1 MKTRIPLVPT
11 LPLMI
16 ATLLVA
22 LVVVRVAFAL
32 DSDAARFEA
41 ETLSEA
47 SVGIAS
53 VDDGG
58 TQAERFSV
66 VGEWAS
72 ETVNFSH
79 SAEQLEIRM
88 RSTAAGGLGPS
99 LRVFVDGNRFSKS
112 VLTQIP
118 AGTYTTYAAP
128 VNLSAGSH
136 TVLIKCIQA
145 SGTPENDG
153 DCTSDRQ
160 GFVDWVA
167 FTYTADA
174 DGDGVA
180 DSSDNCPDVSNP
192 SQADLDGDGQGDA
205 CDSQDNRDTDS
216 DGVQNY
222 QDNCPDVSNPQQA
235 DLDGDGQGNACDGDI
250 DGDGRPNETDHDPYD
265 PGVQDAPND
274 CDIVVKPGTGT
285 IPVSPAAGS
294 VVCLRG
300 GVYQHSATRSA
311 NELLITSDNV
321 TYKSYPG
328 ELAELRMGV
337 QIAGS
342 ATGVVVGD
350 SRAQWPEGNGLDIKL
365 HFGPRKDA
373 SYGQCPLG
381 CDAFATQ
388 SFHWAGDGGGIYANK
403 ITNRDPSLN
412 TYDAGICVFM
422 SGSSNPVGVTVDG
435 NYLYSCGQL
444 PRDNHEHAIYANGMT
459 GGAITDN
466 LIYDSADRQIQM
478 YQHPS
483 DVTISGNL
491 VAQGNQAGINTNED
505 ASNIDIFNNV
515 VVLNDDK
522 NYYSGTNPIGGGH
535 ILTDNCTWMT
545 DGTSGVQY
553 DPSKV
558 TASGNVTAAPQLQA
572 NWDTGVVKVMNPA
585 CAAKL
590 PPGSRFLP

>member
-1 MKTRIPLVPT
+1 MRIPLVPA
-11 LPLMI
+11 LLLVI

-22 LVVVRVAFAL
+22 LVVVRLAFAS

-53 VDDGG
+53 VIDGD

-66 VGEWAS
+66 VGESAS
-72 ETVNFSH
+72 KTVNFSH

-174 DGDGVA
+174 DGDRVA
-180 DSSDNCPDVSNP
+180 DSSDNCPDASNP

-222 QDNCPDVSNPQQA
+222 QDNCPDVSNPSQA
-235 DLDGDGQGNACDGDI
+235 DLDGDGQGNVCDGDI
-250 DGDGRPNETDHDPYD
+250 DGDKRANETDYD
-265 PGVQDAPND
+265 PFDPNLQDPPPAND
-274 CDIVVKPGTGT
+274 CDISVTNAQNLETVVNNA
-285 IPVSPAAGS
+285 IAGS
-294 VVCLRG
+294 VVCL
-300 GVYQHSATRSA
+300 HSGIYSTADDEFRFTRA
-311 NELLITSDNV
+311 V
-321 TYKSYPG
+321 TLKSYPD
-328 ELAELRMGV
+328 ELAEIRASIRVSEG
-337 QIAGS
+337 A
-342 ATGVVVGD
+342 VGFVLGD
-350 SRAQWPEGNGLDIKL
+350 EGAEWPEGDGLRIDL
-365 HFGPRKDA
+365 
-373 SYGQCPLG
+373 SYGAQKVFSPQKCPFG
-381 CDAFATQ
+381 CDTYNTVPI
-388 SFHWAGDGGGIYANK
+388 HWDADGGGIYANN
-403 ITNRDPSLN
+403 ISNRHPSGD
-412 TYDAGICVFM
+412 TAMAGMGVLM
-422 SGSSNPVGVTVDG
+422 AGGPDGVRGSVIDG
-435 NYLYSCGQL
+435 NYFHHCGQL
-444 PRDNHEHAIYANGMT
+444 PRNNHEHCMYLSGLKNGQV
-459 GGAITDN
+459 TDN
-466 LIYDSADRQIQM
+466 LVYDSADRGIQN
-478 YQHPS
+478 YP
-483 DVTISGNL
+483 TPGGNLESGNL
-491 VAQGNQAGINTNED
+491 VVESHNTGMSLNTSGSTMVMEHNVVAFNDDQDFNVGNQNTG
-505 ASNIDIFNNV
+505 
-515 VVLNDDK
+515 
-522 NYYSGTNPIGGGH
+522 SGS
-535 ILTDNCTWMT
+535 LFRDNCTYMA
-545 DGTSGVQY
+545 DGSSGVTGGPGVTVANNVAA
-553 DPSKV
+553 DPMLVADWEAGTAKV
-558 TASGNVTAAPQLQA
+558 T
-572 NWDTGVVKVMNPA
+572 NPT

-590 PPGSRFLP
+590 PPDSRFLP